1 MNNSPLEFLAKK
13 YGNVV
18 KELDIEEVDPVTG
31 RTVRKKNVAGIF
43 VKFPKMKSSDL
54 VAGLPEHTHPAFII
68 NGVEQD
74 YILLGKYKAGEN
86 GVSNDALV
94 SLPNIMPARSLGADQ
109 CLSRMKKAGAGIT
122 GMTVADY
129 GFIKLLAQKNGWVP
143 KGNTFWGQSHKD
155 GTAWEVGKALSVGT
169 VRAFE
174 GYLYTCLIAHTT
186 AAELRPDISPT
197 YWERGKLIGGISQDN
212 GMDTNHQ
219 TGYRTL
225 NGTGPLDWY
234 LGKDPSNLADIIGSS
249 LEQQY
254 GLRYVNCEMQIL
266 ENNNAAD
273 PDADLSA
280 SSAAWKAILPNQ
292 SDDGYTLV
300 APGTA
305 GTLHWTWQ
313 NSKLTL
319 DTVEPEFDNQYRGTN
334 FKDLAYNATNL
345 PYIPSIVKE
354 LGLFPTDS
362 NDNTEGYYYQHMT
375 QDERFPRRGGGY
387 GYTSY
392 AGLGYVGSG
401 DPRGYASARYGC
413 RPRSLD

>member
-18 KELDIEEVDPVTG
+18 KYDSDG
-31 RTVRKKNVAGIF
+31 NVAGIF

-68 NGVEQD
+68 NGIEKD
-74 YILLGKYKAGEN
+74 YILLGKYKGGEN
-86 GVSNDALV
+86 GVSNGAIL
-94 SLPNIMPARSLGADQ
+94 SLPNIMPVRSLGADQ
-109 CLSRMKKAGAGIT
+109 CLSRMKQAGPGIT

-129 GFIKLLAQKNGWVP
+129 GFIKLLAQKEGWVP
-143 KGNTFWGQSHKD
+143 HGNTHWGADYRDGLAWSARGVVSKD
-155 GTAWEVGKALSVGT
+155 Q
-169 VRAFE
+169 VRVYE
-174 GYLYTCLIAHTT
+174 GWNYTCLIAHTT
-186 AAELRPDISPT
+186 AAELKPDIAPT
-197 YWERGKLIGGISQDN
+197 YWQKGKLIGGISQDN
-212 GMDTNHQ
+212 AKDALKQ

-225 NGTGPLDWY
+225 NGTGPIDWY
-234 LGKDPSNLADIIGSS
+234 LGKDPANLADIIGSS

-273 PDADLSA
+273 PDADFSA

-313 NSKLTL
+313 NGKLTL
-319 DTVEPEFDNQYRGTN
+319 DTVEPEFDNQYRGTKFN
-334 FKDLAYNATNL
+334 NLAYNATNL

-354 LGLFPTDS
+354 LGLFPTDAS
-362 NDNTEGYYYQHMT
+362 DQTEGFYYVNFIKG
-375 QDERFPRRGGGY
+375 ERFPRRGGGCNDA
-387 GYTSY
+387 SY
-392 AGLGYVGSG
+392 AGLGCVEVVSERGSAHT
-401 DPRGYASARYGC
+401 DYGC
-413 RPRSLD
+413 RPRSL

>member
-18 KELDIEEVDPVTG
+18 KYDSDG
-31 RTVRKKNVAGIF
+31 NVAGIF

-54 VAGLPEHTHPAFII
+54 VAGLPKHTHPAFII
-68 NGVEQD
+68 NGIEKD

-86 GVSNDALV
+86 GVSNGALL
-94 SLPNIMPARSLGADQ
+94 SLPNIMPVRSLSADQ
-109 CLSRMKKAGAGIT
+109 CLTRMKKAGTGIT

-143 KGNTFWGQSHKD
+143 EGNTFWGQSYKD
-155 GTAWEVGKALSVGT
+155 GTAWEVGKALTVGEE
-169 VRAFE
+169 RAYE
-174 GYLYTCLIAHTT
+174 GYIYKCLIAHTT
-186 AAELRPDISPT
+186 ATELKPDVSPT

-212 GMDTNHQ
+212 GIDAAHQ

-234 LGKDPSNLADIIGSS
+234 LGKDPSNLADIIGSN
-249 LEQQY
+249 LEQQC

-280 SSAAWKAILPNQ
+280 SSAAWQAILPNQ

-300 APGTA
+300 EPGTA

-319 DTVEPEFDNQYRGTN
+319 DTVEPKFDNKYHGTD
-334 FKDLAYNATNL
+334 FKNLAYNATNL
-345 PYIPSIVKE
+345 PYVPSIVKE
-354 LGLFPTDS
+354 LGLFPTGSD
-362 NDNTEGYYYQHMT
+362 DKTEGTYGQLMT
-375 QDERFPRRGGGY
+375 KDEHFPRRGGAYDG
-387 GYTSY
+387 TSNS
-392 AGLGYVGSG
+392 GLGYVASSSS
-401 DPRGYASARYGC
+401 RGGAYAYYGC

>member
-18 KELDIEEVDPVTG
+18 KYDSDG
-31 RTVRKKNVAGIF
+31 NVAGIF

-74 YILLGKYKAGEN
+74 YILLGKYKGGDN
-86 GVSNDALV
+86 GVANGAIL
-94 SLPNIMPARSLGADQ
+94 SLPNIMPVRSLGADQ
-109 CLSRMKKAGAGIT
+109 CLSRMKQAGPGIT

-129 GFIKLLAQKNGWVP
+129 GFIKLLAQKHGWAP
-143 KGNTFWGQSHKD
+143 EGNTFWGQSHKD
-155 GTAWEVGKALSVGT
+155 GTAWEVGEALSVGT

-186 AAELRPDISPT
+186 AAKLRPDISPT

-212 GMDTNHQ
+212 AMDAAHQ

-280 SSAAWKAILPNQ
+280 FSAAWKAILPNQ

-375 QDERFPRRGGGY
+375 QDERFPRRGGNY
-387 GYTSY
+387 NANQR
-392 AGLGYVGSG
+392 AGFGYVNSY
-401 DPRGYASARYGC
+401 DPRGNTNPHYGC
-413 RPRSLD
+413 RPRSID

>member
-18 KELDIEEVDPVTG
+18 KYNSDG
-31 RTVRKKNVAGIF
+31 NVAGIF

-68 NGVEQD
+68 NGIEKD

-86 GVSNDALV
+86 GVSNGALL
-94 SLPNIMPARSLGADQ
+94 SLPNIMPVRSLGADQ
-109 CLSRMKKAGAGIT
+109 CLSRMKLAGTGIT

-129 GFIKLLAQKNGWVP
+129 GFIKLLAQKHGWVP
-143 KGNTFWGQSHKD
+143 KGNSNRGQSHKD
-155 GTAWEVGKALSVGT
+155 GTTWGVGEALSVGT

-212 GMDTNHQ
+212 NVDTAYQ
-219 TGYRTL
+219 TGFRTL
-225 NGTGPLDWY
+225 NGTGPIDWY
-234 LGKDPSNLADIIGSS
+234 LGKDPANLADIIGSS

-313 NSKLTL
+313 NNNLTL
-319 DTVEPEFDNQYRGTN
+319 DTVEPEFDNQDRRPS
-334 FKDLAYNATNL
+334 FKYLAHNATNL

-362 NDNTEGYYYQHMT
+362 GDNTEGDYVQLMT
-375 QDERFPRRGGGY
+375 RDERFPCRGAWYGGAW
-387 GYTSY
+387 GS
-392 AGLGYVGSG
+392 GLGCIDAYH
-401 DPRGYASARYGC
+401 PRDVVNAGVGC
-413 RPRSLD
+413 RPRSL

>member
-18 KELDIEEVDPVTG
+18 KYDSDG
-31 RTVRKKNVAGIF
+31 NVAGIF

-54 VAGLPEHTHPAFII
+54 ISGLPEHTHPAFII
-68 NGVEQD
+68 NGVERD

-86 GVSNDALV
+86 SVSNDALV
-94 SLPNIMPARSLGADQ
+94 SLPNIMPARSLGANQ
-109 CLSRMKKAGAGIT
+109 YLSRMKKAGAGIT

-143 KGNTFWGQSHKD
+143 KGNTYWGQSHKD
-155 GTAWEVGKALSVGT
+155 GTAWAVDETLTAGPE
-169 VRAFE
+169 RAYE
-174 GYLYTCLIAHTT
+174 GYIYKCLIAHTT
-186 AAELRPDISPT
+186 AAELKPDIAPT
-197 YWERGKLIGGISQDN
+197 YWQRGKLIGGISQDRAAIEPAC
-212 GMDTNHQ
+212 Q

-234 LGKDPSNLADIIGSS
+234 LGKDPASLADIIGSS

-280 SSAAWKAILPNQ
+280 SSAAWKAILPNK
-292 SDDGYTLV
+292 SNDGYTLV
-300 APGTA
+300 TPGTA

-313 NSKLTL
+313 NGKLTL
-319 DTVEPEFDNQYRGTN
+319 DTVEPEFDNKYRVTY
-334 FKDLAYNATNL
+334 FKDLAYNASNL
-345 PYIPSIVKE
+345 PFIPSIVKE
-354 LGLFPTDS
+354 LGLFPTGSD
-362 NDNTEGYYYQHMT
+362 DKTEGYYYQQMT
-375 QDERFPRRGGGY
+375 KDERFPRRGGSCDG
-387 GYTSY
+387 TSGT
-392 AGLGYVGSG
+392 GLGCVSSSN
-401 DPRGYASARYGC
+401 PRGTEYATYGC

>member
-13 YGNVV
+13 YGNIV
-18 KELDIEEVDPVTG
+18 KYDSDG
-31 RTVRKKNVAGIF
+31 NVAGIF

-54 VAGLPEHTHPAFII
+54 VAGLPKHTHPAFII
-68 NGVEQD
+68 NGIEKD
-74 YILLGKYKAGEN
+74 YILLGKYKGGDN
-86 GVSNDALV
+86 GVANGAIL

-109 CLSRMKKAGAGIT
+109 YLSRMKKAGAGIT

-143 KGNTFWGQSHKD
+143 KGNTYWGQSHKD
-155 GTAWEVGKALSVGT
+155 GTAWKVGETLTVGT
-169 VRAFE
+169 ERAYE
-174 GYLYTCLIAHTT
+174 GYIYKCLIAHTT
-186 AAELRPDISPT
+186 AAELKPDIAPT
-197 YWERGKLIGGISQDN
+197 YWQRGKLIGGISQDN
-212 GMDTNHQ
+212 AIDQTCQ
-219 TGYRTL
+219 TGFRTL

-234 LGKDPSNLADIIGSS
+234 LGKDPSNLADIVGSS

-280 SSAAWKAILPNQ
+280 SSAAWKAILPNK
-292 SDDGYTLV
+292 SNDGYTLV
-300 APGTA
+300 TPGTA

-313 NSKLTL
+313 NGKLTL
-319 DTVEPEFDNQYRGTN
+319 DTVEPVFDNQYRGTP

-354 LGLFPTDS
+354 LGLFPTGSD
-362 NDNTEGYYYQHMT
+362 DKTEGAYGQQMT
-375 QDERFPRRGGGY
+375 KNEYFPRRGGGCN
-387 GYTSY
+387 GTSNT
-392 AGLGYVGSG
+392 GLGCVNSVSPRDYAYG
-401 DPRGYASARYGC
+401 DSGC

>member
-18 KELDIEEVDPVTG
+18 KYDSDG
-31 RTVRKKNVAGIF
+31 NVAGIF

-68 NGVEQD
+68 NGIEKD
-74 YILLGKYKAGEN
+74 YILLGKYKGGEN
-86 GVSNDALV
+86 GVTNGAIL
-94 SLPNIMPARSLGADQ
+94 SLPNINPIHLLGADQ
-109 CLSRMKKAGAGIT
+109 CLSRMKLAGTGIT

-129 GFIKLLAQKNGWVP
+129 GFIKLLAQKHGWAP
-143 KGNTFWGQSHKD
+143 KGNTFFGQSHKD
-155 GTAWEVGKALSVGT
+155 GAVWEVGKALTVGAE
-169 VRAFE
+169 RAYE
-174 GYLYTCLIAHTT
+174 GYIYKCLIAHTT
-186 AAELRPDISPT
+186 AAELKPDVSPT

-212 GMDTNHQ
+212 SIDANHQ

-225 NGTGPLDWY
+225 NGTGPIDWY
-234 LGKDPSNLADIIGSS
+234 LGKDPANLADIIGSS

-313 NSKLTL
+313 NNKLTL
-319 DTVEPEFDNQYRGTN
+319 DTVEPEFDNQYRKTY
-334 FKDLAYNATNL
+334 FKYLAYNATNL
-345 PYIPSIVKE
+345 PFIPSIVKE

-362 NDNTEGYYYQHMT
+362 GDNTEGNCVQHMT
-375 QDERFPRRGGGY
+375 LGERFSRRGAYQGDAW
-387 GYTSY
+387 S
-392 AGLGYVGSG
+392 AGLGRVDVYH
-401 DPRGYASARYGC
+401 PRDAVDRGHGC
-413 RPRSLD
+413 RPRSL